1 MRNHFLL
8 VVCLIFN
15 VAAQAQFTD
24 STTRYFRFSAT
35 GNLNRSNSSSAF
47 LFNNDA
53 RFSVRNKRTTFNT
66 VAGWLYGE
74 QGSELTNNDFTSTSD
89 FNWYRDSS
97 AIYYWALVNYTT
109 SYSLKINNQ
118 LQAGLGAAYNFVN
131 TADTWLN
138 LSEGIL
144 YETSSLNT
152 DKQENNRYHTFR
164 NSLRLS
170 YNFLIGQ
177 SLSLKGANYFQQAI
191 GDGSDYIFRT
201 SNSLQFKL
209 NKWISLGSTIS
220 YNQFRRTGT
229 ENLLFTYGIVAE
241 KYF

>member
-1 MRNHFLL
+1 MRNHLL
-8 VVCLIFN
+8 LIFCFFFY
-15 VAAQAQFTD
+15 AAVQAQFTD
-24 STTRYFRFSAT
+24 STTRYFRFSAA
-35 GNLNRSNSSSAF
+35 GNLNRSNSNSAY

-66 VAGWLYGE
+66 VASWLYGE
-74 QGSELTNNDFTSTSD
+74 QGSRLTNNDFTSTSD
-89 FNWYRDSS
+89 LNWYRDSS
-97 AIYYWALVNYTT
+97 ALYYWALANYTT

-131 TADTWLN
+131 TANAWLN
-138 LSEGIL
+138 VSEGVL

-152 DKQENNRYHTFR
+152 NKQKNDRYQTFR
-164 NSLRLS
+164 NSLRLT
-170 YNFLIGQ
+170 YKFVIGQ
-177 SLSLKGANYFQQAI
+177 SLTLNGANYFQQAI
-191 GDGSDYIFRT
+191 GDGSDYILRT

-209 NKWISLGSTIS
+209 NRWISIGSTIS